1 MDKFWLKIV
10 GFAVVVLGLIILVKV
25 FSTSETEPQTKPKT
39 VYDVWEQDDKRLRAE
54 PEFKEPPQTGQSKSP
69 KSRQVVVQ
77 KPELKPEFEELSF
90 EDEFQAGKLLNLA
103 IQERKMGR
111 LPGIRLG
118 YKKMVDHCRE
128 IIQRWP
134 DSEYAFKA
142 KRMLRDIPQRYRKM
156 YNITDQ
162 EIDLGNLK

>member
-1 MDKFWLKIV
+1 MDKFWLKIA

-25 FSTSETEPQTKPKT
+25 FSPSKSELKDKPKT
-39 VYDVWEQDDKRLRAE
+39 VYDVWEQDDERLRAE
-54 PEFKEPPQTGQSKSP
+54 PDFNKPPETGQPPESEP
-69 KSRQVVVQ
+69 VVVQ
-77 KPELKPEFEELSF
+77 KAKPKPQFKELSL
-90 EDEFQAGKLLNLA
+90 EDEVQAGKLFNLA

-111 LPGIRLG
+111 LPGIKLG
-118 YKKMVDHCRE
+118 YKNMVDHCRE

-142 KRMLRDIPQRYRKM
+142 RRMLRDIPQRYHKR
-156 YNITDQ
+156 YNITDE